1 MTTIFPRVIHV
12 APRVQARGGIE
23 SILALHRQL
32 PQRQAFVALFDRNPP
47 AEAGYVNLNLNWRT
61 PLWEMRR
68 RFARAM
74 APQAGTRPP
83 SPGPEAS
90 GLVAMNRAPPRINK
104 VARLS
109 FSKVTSRSMLATT
122 NATSSS
128 AMTKPS
134 SKIARRNDGM
144 PKT

>member
-74 APQAGTRPP
+74 EPQAG
-83 SPGPEAS
+83 
-90 GLVAMNRAPPRINK
+90 GLVVYHNGWGMPLFHDLDGASRRLLFLHANPAYHAMDLPAF
-104 VARLS
+104 ARLVDGAIG
-109 FSKVTSRSMLATT
+109 VTPALVDAW
-122 NATSSS
+122 NALLPT
-128 AMTKPS
+128 
-134 SKIARRNDGM
+134 
-144 PKT
+144 